1 VWVLYTLAKLSLIAV
16 LIATIRQW
24 VISRRRGSSRESGV
38 HVNRARRWYQ
48 APLPLWAFVVLT
60 TGDAI
65 VLVSTASGPVAPLVF
80 VVAFTL
86 AWNYFLLR
94 ALRWLWIATIVGF
107 AFFTGI
113 DLFTGTATWYGTL
126 LGLIELGLLLLPPT
140 RRFFAATNP
149 PLVLQERREG

>member
-1 VWVLYTLAKLSLIAV
+1 MWVLYTLAKIILIAV

-24 VISRRRGSSRESGV
+24 FISRRRGSSRESGV
-38 HVNRARRWYQ
+38 HVDRARRWYQ

-65 VLVSTASGPVAPLVF
+65 VPVATASGPVAPWIFL
-80 VVAFTL
+80 VAFIL

-94 ALRWLWIATIVGF
+94 GLRWLWIATIVGF
-107 AFFTGI
+107 AFFTGV

-126 LGLIELGLLLLPPT
+126 LGLIELGFLLLPPT
-140 RRFFAATNP
+140 RRFFGATNP
-149 PLVLQERREG
+149 PLALQSEQ